1 MSKSKSDITIDEIIS
16 SASKYIENEKQLD
29 TIRKAYEFAKEK
41 HEGQLRKSGEPY
53 IYHPMNVAL
62 ILTSIY
68 ADYETIS
75 AGLMHDVLE
84 DCDCT
89 PEEMEKEFGTTITK
103 LVQGV
108 TKLSKIPFP
117 K

>member
-1 MSKSKSDITIDEIIS
+1 MVSLSKSKSDISIEEIITN
-16 SASKYIENEKQLD
+16 AKKYIDNEEQLD

-68 ADYETIS
+68 ADFETIS

-84 DCDCT
+84 D
-89 PEEMEKEFGTTITK
+89 
-103 LVQGV
+103 
-108 TKLSKIPFP
+108 
-117 K
+117 